1 MNSQRSPWAIL
12 TVLVLAGVSTADDVV
27 LVPGSTI
34 TAPGG
39 RIRGKVERETPE
51 LVRIAGRDVPLDQ
64 IDDVTYDAPGATFT
78 QAKAREN
85 GGDLDQAA
93 ELYRQAAGEVNNPL
107 LAQDARF
114 RGASALARRAQV
126 DPSKRDAAIAA
137 LQGITSELSS
147 SRHYGPALELL
158 STLHLDAQDFD
169 AADRSLQE
177 LAKLSWASD
186 RAAVLRSQVMVK
198 RGQSEQALQEL
209 DTLAGRLPE
218 GSPARIRADLARAEA
233 LAGLSRFDEAEQ
245 VVRSVIDEADPEDAS
260 TLAPAYNTLGDCLRA
275 AGKPRDALFAYLNT
289 DILYPALADEHARSL
304 AAIAQLWR
312 ILDRDDRAA
321 SVVERLR
328 QAYPNSRHLPAATAS
343 AP

>member
-1 MNSQRSPWAIL
+1 MNLHRSSWAVL
-12 TVLVLAGVSTADDVV
+12 TVLVLTSASVADDVV

-51 LVRIAGRDVPLDQ
+51 LVRIEGREVPLDQ
-64 IDDVTYDAPGATFT
+64 IAEVTYDTPGATFT

-85 GGDLDQAA
+85 SGDLEQAA
-93 ELYRQAAGEVNNPL
+93 ELYQQASREVNNPL

-114 RGASALARRAQV
+114 RSASALARRAQV
-126 DPSKRDAAIAA
+126 DPSKREAAIEA
-137 LQGITSELSS
+137 LRAITTDLSS

-158 STLHLDAQDFD
+158 STLQLDARDFD
-169 AADRSLQE
+169 AADRALQE

-209 DTLAGRLPE
+209 ESLVDRLPE
-218 GSPARIRADLARAEA
+218 GSIARIRADLARAEA
-233 LAGLSRFDEAEQ
+233 LAGLSRFDEAEN
-245 VVRSVIDEADPEDAS
+245 VVRLVIDEADPEDAS

-289 DILYPALADEHARSL
+289 DILYPSQADEHARSL

-312 ILDRDDRAA
+312 VLDRDDRAA

-328 QAYPNSRHLPAATAS
+328 EQYPNSRHLPSATE
-343 AP
+343 PTP